1 MDELKEEYEEVR
13 EDHYDNLRVSAAH
26 VQGLVRGEGERD
38 RDREGE
44 REERREGEREGRE
57 SEHLDLFF

>member
-26 VQGLVRGEGERD
+26 VQGLVRGEGERE
-38 RDREGE
+38 RGEQEIGRETE
-44 REERREGEREGRE
+44 RGEREGDRE
-57 SEHLDLFF
+57 EIETE